1 MAGNQTIKEKSL
13 VTRVHEK
20 IGVILDYHN
29 ERLRFYKEV
38 FNEQLITICIMTITK
53 DVAFR

>member
-1 MAGNQTIKEKSL
+1 VAGNQTIKEKSL